1 MIHEKQTFLIKSS
14 AKMHLNKTIVFASS
28 VFSWPPMFT
37 LFGFYSF
44 EELRFQIKTRHVLM
58 QKCNL
63 FCILSL

>member
-1 MIHEKQTFLIKSS
+1 
-14 AKMHLNKTIVFASS
+14 MHLNKTIVFASS